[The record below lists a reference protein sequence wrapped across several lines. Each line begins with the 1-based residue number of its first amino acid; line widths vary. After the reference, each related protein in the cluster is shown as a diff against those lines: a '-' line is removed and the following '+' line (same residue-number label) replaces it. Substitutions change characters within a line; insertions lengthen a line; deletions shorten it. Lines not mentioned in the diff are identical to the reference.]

1 MIVQTKN
8 GIMLHGEIAKDPVL
22 RDVGQKQV
30 LKFDLKAS
38 RTQDET
44 GKWQS
49 FYYITCPIL
58 FPVILFTLILSI
70 MNAFKCYREAFLLG
84 GTHPDN
90 SIYFLQHFM
99 NNNLQNL
106 NYQKVSAS
114 ATIITVFI
122 LFLSGLIYMI
132 YYFLKRRTADA

>member
-1 MIVQTKN
+1 MKKIVLSHNIPKEYYEYAS
-8 GIMLHGEIAKDPVL
+8 LHGA
-22 RDVGQKQV
+22 
-30 LKFDLKAS
+30 
-38 RTQDET
+38 

>member
-1 MIVQTKN
+1 
-8 GIMLHGEIAKDPVL
+8 
-22 RDVGQKQV
+22 
-30 LKFDLKAS
+30 
-38 RTQDET
+38 
-44 GKWQS
+44 
-49 FYYITCPIL
+49 
-58 FPVILFTLILSI
+58 
-70 MNAFKCYREAFLLG
+70 
-84 GTHPDN
+84 
-90 SIYFLQHFM
+90 M

>member
-1 MIVQTKN
+1 MIP
-8 GIMLHGEIAKDPVL
+8 KDYYEYAAL
-22 RDVGQKQV
+22 FGASEGK
-30 LKFDLKAS
+30 KF
-38 RTQDET
+38 R
-44 GKWQS
+44 
-49 FYYITCPIL
+49 YITWPL
-58 FPVILFTLILSI
+58 LRPTFLFTIVLAV

-84 GTHPDN
+84 GNYPHE
-90 SIYFLQHFM
+90 SIYLLQHFM

>member
-1 MIVQTKN
+1 MRLNATEK
-8 GIMLHGEIAKDPVL
+8 P
-22 RDVGQKQV
+22 
-30 LKFDLKAS
+30 
-38 RTQDET
+38 
-44 GKWQS
+44 
-49 FYYITCPIL
+49 FYLAELIRQQYL
-58 FPVILFTLILSI
+58 FFT
-70 MNAFKCYREAFLLG
+70 
-84 GTHPDN
+84 T
-90 SIYFLQHFM
+90 FM

>member
-1 MIVQTKN
+1 
-8 GIMLHGEIAKDPVL
+8 
-22 RDVGQKQV
+22 
-30 LKFDLKAS
+30 
-38 RTQDET
+38 
-44 GKWQS
+44 
-49 FYYITCPIL
+49 
-58 FPVILFTLILSI
+58 

-122 LFLSGLIYMI
+122 LFSKWSYLYDILFSKEEDCRCISTNSTPGSFVFSIIAFIFFFQLSI
-132 YYFLKRRTADA
+132 